1 MFFRRKNI
9 ENIKENSHYL
19 LFLLFI
25 IYYLLF
31 IIYYLLF
38 IIYYLLF
45 TIYYLCEFS
54 LASRLKVF
62 INFLLF

>member
-1 MFFRRKNI
+1 MHQVRVVK
-9 ENIKENSHYL
+9 
-19 LFLLFI
+19 

-45 TIYYLCEFS
+45 TIYYYHCHILPPKLYKMCDD
-54 LASRLKVF
+54 
-62 INFLLF
+62 